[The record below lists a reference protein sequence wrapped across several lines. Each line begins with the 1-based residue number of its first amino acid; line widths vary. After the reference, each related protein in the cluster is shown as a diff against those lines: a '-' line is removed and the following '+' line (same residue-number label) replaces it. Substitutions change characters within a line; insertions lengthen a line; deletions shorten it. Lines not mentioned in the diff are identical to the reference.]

1 MIFHNIFLK
10 GKEKFYKLKTIFGK
24 RTIRLLLG
32 IIFMFLLVIINVCI
46 YFSQALKLPEQI
58 TVVVDAGHGGND
70 PGKVGVG
77 GTLEKDIN
85 LSVALKLKTEL
96 EKRGIKVILTR
107 ESDTSLAIEGATN
120 KKTSDMNKR
129 MEITNSARANLL
141 VSVHQ
146 NSFTDPKVKGAQVF
160 YYKNSK
166 ESEDIAVT
174 VQAELVS
181 SLDKDN
187 KRKAKANNDYYVLR
201 KSTCPAIIVECGF
214 LSNSEEEAKL
224 ISEEYQQDVA
234 EAIAEGIYKS
244 LKNKV
249 P

>member
-1 MIFHNIFLK
+1 MNFHNILSK
-10 GKEKFYKLKTIFGK
+10 GKELFYKIKDVFGK
-24 RTIRLLLG
+24 RTIRLLFG
-32 IIFMFLLVIINVCI
+32 ILLMFALVIINVCI

-70 PGKVGVG
+70 PGKVGVS

-85 LSVALKLKTEL
+85 LSIALKLKTEL
-96 EKRGIKVILTR
+96 EKKGIKVILTR
-107 ESDTSLAIEGATN
+107 ESDVSLAIEGATN

-129 MEITNSARANLL
+129 IEITNSARADLL

-174 VQAELVS
+174 VQTELVN

-214 LSNSEEEAKL
+214 LSNYEEEAKL
-224 ISEEYQQDVA
+224 VSEEYQQDIA
-234 EAIAEGIYKS
+234 EAIAEGVYKA
-244 LKNKV
+244 LRQ
-249 P
+249 

>member
-1 MIFHNIFLK
+1 MIFHNILLK
-10 GKEKFYKLKTIFGK
+10 GKEIFYKVKSVFGK

-32 IIFMFLLVIINVCI
+32 IFLMFVLVIINMCI
-46 YFSQALKLPEQI
+46 YFSQALKFPEEI

-70 PGKVGVG
+70 PGKVGVS

-85 LSVALKLKTEL
+85 LSIALKLKAEL

-129 MEITNSARANLL
+129 MEITNSARADLL

-146 NSFTDPKVKGAQVF
+146 NSFTDPKVQGAQVF

-174 VQAELVS
+174 VQAELVN

-214 LSNSEEEAKL
+214 LSNSQEEAKL
-224 ISEEYQQDVA
+224 VSEEYQQDIA
-234 EAIAEGIYKS
+234 EAIAEGVYKG
-244 LKNKV
+244 LRQ
-249 P
+249 